1 MDETTPSKGGR
12 PPSDINRD
20 QLEGLARL
28 FCTIDEAAAF
38 FKVSKRTM
46 IRHLKKK
53 DVAEAWERGKQTGRL
68 SLRRLQWQHANGT
81 GSSAVQMTIH
91 MSKHQLGET
100 DRIEQNTT
108 NTSYV
113 VEAPAPMPVEDWQ
126 RVFGK
131 GDVMPPETIE
141 ADDGEDP
148 QPIQPQDGAH

>member
-12 PPSDINRD
+12 PPSEIPRD
-20 QLEGLARL
+20 QLEQLARL
-28 FCTIDEAAAF
+28 NCTMEEAAAF

-46 IRHLKKK
+46 TRHMKKK
-53 DVAEAWERGKQTGRL
+53 DVAEAWERGRQTGKL

-91 MSKHQLGET
+91 LSKHWLGET
-100 DRIEQNTT
+100 DRVEQTNT

-113 VEAPAPMPVEDWQ
+113 VEAPAPMATEDWQ

-131 GDVMPPETIE
+131 GDVMPPTVPSE
-141 ADDGEDP
+141 DDLPEDQGEP
-148 QPIQPQDGAH
+148 APE